1 MDDHEKIVSP
11 TAIPRTSWDHFL
23 RMCFWTLVVPAV
35 SLILLS
41 FMSWFIWMRLK
52 WLTPDRYEREKLVF
66 KRGESLSMGWV
77 WPLLK
82 CLSPSATVA
91 GYAASVRISHPKGMT
106 IEWSIIRWSHCHS
119 VRWWQ
124 CPARCHHCGAGSWWS
139 HWGRWVGVGA
149 GPVGGVRVKGN
160 TRP

>member
-52 WLTPDRYEREKLVF
+52 WLTPDRYERENSYLN
-66 KRGESLSMGWV
+66 GGNHYPWASA
-77 WPLLK
+77 
-82 CLSPSATVA
+82 SPNYTGVEDEEDQW
-91 GYAASVRISHPKGMT
+91 VRIHPGWCEGHPFMYENRVRSMRSLCSFKS
-106 IEWSIIRWSHCHS
+106 IEMIENDQRLLFI
-119 VRWWQ
+119 
-124 CPARCHHCGAGSWWS
+124 A
-139 HWGRWVGVGA
+139 
-149 GPVGGVRVKGN
+149 KF
-160 TRP
+160 